1 VVSNPKY
8 KIRETINVKLE
19 TQIASI
25 LQLCSDDL
33 LFPLA
38 RRINKTPIRG
48 RNVTIDRIGQ
58 DDSISYLPNPLK
70 YQDNNIT
77 TPIIMANA

>member
-1 VVSNPKY
+1 
-8 KIRETINVKLE
+8 
-19 TQIASI
+19 
-25 LQLCSDDL
+25 L

-38 RRINKTPIRG
+38 RRINKTPIKG